1 MGQRGFWDVEKR
13 EAKLAKQSDL
23 LLRLDRVISWEEFRP
38 ILSKIHDKKRKS
50 KAGRKPID
58 EVILFKMLILQQLY
72 NISDNQIEYQVNDRI
87 SFMKFLH
94 LGIEDRVPDA
104 TTVWLFR
111 EQLTKAGLIEGLFRQ
126 FGEYLK
132 EQGYEAKRGQI
143 IDATIIPVPK
153 QRNSRAEN
161 AEIKADKVPEEWK
174 EKPDKLSQKDT
185 DSRWTKKNGEK
196 HYGYKNHISVDVEH
210 GLIREYEV
218 TSASVHD
225 SQVIEEL
232 LDEENEDKEVWA
244 DSAYRS
250 EKIEEIVKTKGFVSE
265 IHERSYRNQPLS
277 EEQNAKNQKK
287 SKTRAR
293 VEHVFGS
300 WVNEMGGKLMR
311 LIGKERISAAIGM
324 KNLTFNMKRYA
335 HLQAKCV

>member
-1 MGQRGFWDVEKR
+1 MGQKGFWDVEKR

-23 LLRLDRVISWEEFRP
+23 LNRLDRVICWEEFRP
-38 ILSKIHDKKRKS
+38 VLSKIHDKKRKS

-58 EVILFKMLILQQLY
+58 EIILFKMLILQQLY
-72 NISDNQIEYQVNDRI
+72 NISDNQMEYQVNDRI

-104 TTVWLFR
+104 TTLWLFR
-111 EQLTKAGLIEGLFRQ
+111 EQLTKAGLIEGLFKR

-132 EQGYEAKRGQI
+132 EQGYEAKKGQI
-143 IDATIIPVPK
+143 IDATIVPVPK
-153 QRNSRAEN
+153 QRNSREEN
-161 AEIKADKVPEEWK
+161 EQIEEGKIPEEWK
-174 EKPDKLSQKDT
+174 EQPEKESQKDK
-185 DSRWTKKNGEK
+185 DARWTKKNGEK
-196 HYGYKNHISVDVEH
+196 YYGYKNHINVDVEH

-218 TSASVHD
+218 TDASVHD

-232 LDEENEDKEVWA
+232 LDEKNESVWA

-250 EKIEEIVKTKGFVSE
+250 KKIEELVKAKGLVSQ
-265 IHERSYRNQPLS
+265 IHERAYSNRPLS
-277 EEQNAKNQKK
+277 EEQKAENQKK
-287 SKTRAR
+287 SKTRAK

-311 LIGKERISAAIGM
+311 LIGIKRISAAIGI

-335 HLQAKCV
+335 YLQAKSV